1 MSESGAF
8 LIYCIELYRRARRL
22 TGREAYDVFHRT
34 GADAY
39 VRDSFGA
46 LHTMGD
52 QCILDDIED
61 FLQSAAGRNA
71 TPTA

>member
-8 LIYCIELYRRARRL
+8 LIYCIELYRRAWHL
-22 TGREAYDVFHRT
+22 TGCEAYDAFHRT

-52 QCILDDIED
+52 QCILDDIEG
-61 FLQSAAGRNA
+61 FLQSAANRNSPA
-71 TPTA
+71 MA